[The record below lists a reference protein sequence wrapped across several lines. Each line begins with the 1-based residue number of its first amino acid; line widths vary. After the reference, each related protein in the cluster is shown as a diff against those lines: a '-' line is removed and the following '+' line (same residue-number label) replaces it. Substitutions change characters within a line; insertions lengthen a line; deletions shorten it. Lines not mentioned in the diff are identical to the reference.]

1 MISVIIADLDGDG
14 SKELVSYLTT
24 YETEDDGVPGSDR
37 LTLLSKVRVV
47 RLEAE
52 LPKLYEAVTHL

>member
-1 MISVIIADLDGDG
+1 MIIADLDGDG

-24 YETEDDGVPGSDR
+24 YETEDDGKPPGSGR
-37 LTLLSKVRVV
+37 LILVSKVRVV

-52 LPKLYEAVTHL
+52 LPKLYEAVTHV